1 MSRRSYGSKVI
12 GTIDMTPLMDLTF
25 MLLVVFIITVPSLNY
40 TTEVNPPDM
49 NTPTT
54 IEEIENKSVLTLS
67 SEGII
72 ELDGRVVGMSNLVET
87 LREVGELRPGVS
99 LLIVA
104 DGKRP
109 YEEVISLHRSASQ
122 AQIKN
127 IHLVTQAESGK

>member
-1 MSRRSYGSKVI
+1 
-12 GTIDMTPLMDLTF
+12 MDLTF

-72 ELDGRVVGMSNLVET
+72 ELDGRVVGMSSLVET

-109 YEEVISLHRSASQ
+109 YEEVIGLHRSASQ

>member
-1 MSRRSYGSKVI
+1 MSRQDRAIKVI
-12 GTIDMTPLMDLTF
+12 GTIDMTPMMDMMF

-72 ELDGRVVGMSNLVET
+72 ELDGRVVGMSSLVET

>member
-1 MSRRSYGSKVI
+1 MSRQDRAIKVI
-12 GTIDMTPLMDLTF
+12 GTIDMTPLMDMMF

-49 NTPTT
+49 NTPTSV
-54 IEEIENKSVLTLS
+54 EEIENKAILTLS
-67 SEGII
+67 SEGIV
-72 ELDGRVVGMSNLVET
+72 ELDGRVVGMSSLVET

-109 YEEVISLHRSASQ
+109 YEDVISLHRSASL

-127 IHLVTQAESGK
+127 IHLVTQAVTGE